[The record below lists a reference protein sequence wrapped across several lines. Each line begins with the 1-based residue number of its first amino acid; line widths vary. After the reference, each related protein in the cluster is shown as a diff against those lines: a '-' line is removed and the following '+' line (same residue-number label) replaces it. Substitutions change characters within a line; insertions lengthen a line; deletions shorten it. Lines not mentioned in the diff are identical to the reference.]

1 MALHFNTYHT
11 SQYIT
16 YHIYTHRTACAILAA
31 LVALKDQRLVDG
43 GDRAKGQKLVKVI
56 LSSSHIPSYSLSY
69 SSICIPFLTFS
80 ILFYSILS
88 LTLFSSTL
96 FYSILFLAFFSSSLL
111 FFSTSSLRCS
121 HALTPTSQLTTSWT
135 GWSSRKSVL

>member
-56 LSSSHIPSYSLSY
+56 LSSSHILYVVFFYLYSFSHLLY
-69 SSICIPFLTFS
+69 STLLYF
-80 ILFYSILS
+80 ILS
-88 LTLFSSTL
+88 
-96 FYSILFLAFFSSSLL
+96 
-111 FFSTSSLRCS
+111 
-121 HALTPTSQLTTSWT
+121 
-135 GWSSRKSVL
+135 